1 MWIKPGQ
8 HGTSARSPSGHH
20 HSPTRKRPADD
31 LRSVLQR
38 QTPARR
44 PTIKVRARWRTR
56 GRTAL
61 ERLSLGRTWTAL

>member
-38 QTPARR
+38 QTASPPPDDQGTGTLAH
-44 PTIKVRARWRTR
+44 PWKN
-56 GRTAL
+56 GP
-61 ERLSLGRTWTAL
+61 